1 MTAAAQSADLRR
13 KTAQQICDQAGIS
26 RRMFFQ
32 GLRVK
37 HEGSEELFK
46 AVRDGAVSM
55 NLAINLLTFDH
66 DGQRLIL
73 AELPNIA
80 PRQRTGFVE
89 IIRAIRLQEMA
100 NG

>member
-1 MTAAAQSADLRR
+1 MTASAQSADLHR
-13 KTAQQICDQAGIS
+13 KTAQQVCDQAVLN

-37 HEGSEELFK
+37 HEGCEELFK

-55 NLAINLLTFDH
+55 NLEISLLTFD
-66 DGQRLIL
+66 DGGQRLIL
-73 AELPNIA
+73 AEFPSIK
-80 PRQRTGFVE
+80 PRERAEFIKIVRT
-89 IIRAIRLQEMA
+89 IRLQEMA